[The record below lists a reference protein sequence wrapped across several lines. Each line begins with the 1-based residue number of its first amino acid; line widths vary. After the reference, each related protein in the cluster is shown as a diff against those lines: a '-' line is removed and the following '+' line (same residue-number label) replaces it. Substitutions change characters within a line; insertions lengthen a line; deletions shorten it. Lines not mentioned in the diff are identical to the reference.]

1 MTDVQESILE
11 ELRAQTRWLRL
22 LALPELRKAAETVL
36 DTPRKRAI
44 YELTTGE
51 RSVREISDLTGA
63 STGAISG
70 YWAEWERAGL
80 VTKPERRFVYVV
92 SLDALG
98 LTTDEPD
105 SVRTAKG

>member
-22 LALPELRKAAETVL
+22 LALPVLRKSGEAVL
-36 DTPRKRAI
+36 DTPRKRAV

-70 YWAEWERAGL
+70 YWAEWEHAGL
-80 VTKPERRFVYVV
+80 VIKLDRRFIHVV

-98 LTTDEPD
+98 LTTDVPD
-105 SVRTAKG
+105 SVRVARG